1 MATLRRFEG
10 SETNTETNLPLV
22 KRRPFTAPKVEQAT
36 KTGTIQCTGPK
47 NLVPTLWKINIGGV

>member
-1 MATLRRFEG
+1 MAHSYERKEG
-10 SETNTETNLPLV
+10 GEINTETNLPLV

-47 NLVPTLWKINIGGV
+47 YWFPTLWKFNIG